1 MQRLGEALGDRLGYR
16 VLPDGLDTSS
26 TIGDVLHHVAGPRIA
41 TVEAAPRGI
50 EAASV
55 TPPSP
60 WLLGG
65 AELEWNL
72 APPELV
78 EEWRRHEGDDN
89 DGDRLWLIPM
99 REHGHVNSSHLVA
112 SEHPVARIAVEDA
125 AAHGVADGDLV
136 ELASATGA
144 LQATVNVDGRL
155 RPGVVAL
162 PHGHIELPVNDLTS
176 PRSTNPATGM
186 PAYAAVPVRLIKRGA
201 GHDG

>member
-1 MQRLGEALGDRLGYR
+1 M
-16 VLPDGLDTSS
+16 VPDGLDTSS
-26 TIGDVLHHVAGPRIA
+26 TAGDVLHHVAGPRIA

-60 WLLGG
+60 WLLG
-65 AELEWNL
+65 APELEWNL

-78 EEWRRHEGDDN
+78 EEWRRHEVDDN
-89 DGDRLWLIPM
+89 VGDRLWLIPM

-176 PRSTNPATGM
+176 LRSTNPATGM